1 MSRPNSFES
10 YHPVV
15 TFAFFVLAF
24 VFGMCVRH
32 PAFHAISVTAAALC
46 CLSVRGRGSWRL
58 IAAMLPAFALLSLVN
73 PLFNSAGETVL
84 FTWLGGR
91 PYTAE
96 ALAFGAS
103 TGAMLVSMLL
113 WFFSYDAVMTSEK
126 FTYLFGG
133 LIPGLS
139 LVLTMALRLVPGYQ
153 RKASEIAFA
162 RAGVGLSS
170 SGGVAQRAKG
180 AVPVMSAL
188 VTWALEGGV
197 VTADS
202 MRGRGWGVARRASFS
217 RYRFGLRDALAL
229 AVLVIMAV
237 ISAFCLMAGA
247 ASFEYLPQIV
257 EAPAGPILLAGLA
270 AYACMLLLP
279 VFVNVKEALRWR
291 ILRSKI

>member
-1 MSRPNSFES
+1 MSRSNAFES

-15 TFAFFVLAF
+15 TFAFFAFAF

-32 PAFHAISVTAAALC
+32 PAFHAVSIAAAALC
-46 CLSVRGRGSWRL
+46 CLSVRGRESWRL
-58 IAAMLPAFALLSLVN
+58 IAAMLPLFALLSLVN
-73 PLFNSAGETVL
+73 PLFNTAGETVL

-133 LIPGLS
+133 VIPGLS

-153 RKASEIAFA
+153 RKASEIALA

-170 SGGVAQRAKG
+170 CGGAAERAKG
-180 AVPVMSAL
+180 AVPIMSAL

-197 VTADS
+197 ITADS
-202 MRGRGWGVARRASFS
+202 MRSRGWGVARRTSFS
-217 RYRFGLRDALAL
+217 CYRFGLRDAFALAILAAL
-229 AVLVIMAV
+229 AVL
-237 ISAFCLMAGA
+237 SLFCLIAGA

-257 EAPAGPILLAGLA
+257 AAPATPLLLSGLV
-270 AYACMLLLP
+270 AYACMLLFP
-279 VFVNVKEALRWR
+279 AVVNVKGALQWR
-291 ILRSKI
+291 ILRSRI